1 MTPHKPDTDKLA
13 ERCRA
18 FIERQACGEWYEET
32 IAADAQKLLTFVE
45 QEIASARVRELEAEL
60 SDQRTI
66 AKYNREQAEA
76 AERKLAEAY
85 ERAAMA
91 VADEHLTD
99 NTGTSDD
106 IAYDTAIDHAVN
118 AIRKLAQEVKH
129 EAE

>member
-66 AKYNREQAEA
+66 ATYNREQAEA
-76 AERKLAEAY
+76 AEHRLAEAY
-85 ERAAMA
+85 ERAAQVAEAYADSQNKTVRANA
-91 VADEHLTD
+91 VA
-99 NTGTSDD
+99 
-106 IAYDTAIDHAVN
+106 A
-118 AIRKLAQEVKH
+118 AIRKLAREVKH
-129 EAE
+129 ESE